1 MPSGRFKHV
10 QCENNM
16 NVCKYGFIVEHTIE
30 VTGENC
36 SRLVEGMADF
46 SISC

>member
-16 NVCKYGFIVEHTIE
+16 NVCKYGFIVEQVK

-36 SRLVEGMADF
+36 SKLVEGMADF